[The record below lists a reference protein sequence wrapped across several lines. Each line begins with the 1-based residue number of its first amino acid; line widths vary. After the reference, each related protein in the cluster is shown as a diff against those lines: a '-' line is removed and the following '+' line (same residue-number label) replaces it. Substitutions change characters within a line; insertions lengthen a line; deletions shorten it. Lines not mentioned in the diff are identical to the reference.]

1 MGAEAMLAPMRSRRS
16 CLSVPGSSAK
26 MLDKARGLGTDEIVI
41 DLEDAVAPA
50 AKDEA
55 RATVA
60 AALLDGNWEAD
71 TVTVRVNATTSEWCE
86 PDILEL
92 VGREDSS
99 LDCLVVPK
107 VEGAADLELIDRLAA
122 QAEDTNGVHHVGV
135 QALIETALGLRR
147 VYEIAESGGRLEA
160 LIIGFADLAASLGR
174 SEGTD
179 YPGDR
184 WHWVRETVL
193 VAARA
198 SGLQAIDG
206 PHLRIED
213 LDGLREEA
221 LRARALG
228 FDGKWALH
236 PTQVDPLN
244 EIFGPSPEEL
254 ERAKAILAALE
265 AGEQGEGRGA
275 VMLEGEMIDEASR
288 KLAAQVVAR
297 GEAAGLAG

>member
-1 MGAEAMLAPMRSRRS
+1 MRSRRS

-26 MLDKARGLGTDEIVI
+26 MLDKARGLDADEIVI
-41 DLEDAVAPA
+41 DLEDAVVPA

-55 RATVA
+55 RAAVA
-60 AALLDGNWEAD
+60 AALREGEWQAG
-71 TVTVRVNATTSEWCE
+71 TVTVRINATATEWCE
-86 PDILEL
+86 YDIREL
-92 VGREDSS
+92 IGGGRSA

-107 VEGAADLELIDRLAA
+107 VESPADIELVERLVDR
-122 QAEDTNGVHHVGV
+122 AEADGESDEGVGLQGLV
-135 QALIETALGLRR
+135 ETAIGLRR
-147 VYEIAESGGRLEA
+147 VYEIAESGDRLEA

-174 SEGTD
+174 PGGTD
-179 YPGDR
+179 YPGDS

-198 SGLQAIDG
+198 AGLQAIDG

-228 FDGKWALH
+228 YDGKWALH
-236 PTQVDPLN
+236 PTQVAPLN
-244 EIFGPSPEEL
+244 EIFGPSQEEFD
-254 ERAKAILAALE
+254 RSAAILAALDE
-265 AGEQGEGRGA
+265 GEQGRGRGA
-275 VMLEGEMIDEASR
+275 VMLDGEMLDEASR

-297 GEAAGLAG
+297 GQAAGLGS

>member
-1 MGAEAMLAPMRSRRS
+1 
-16 CLSVPGSSAK
+16 
-26 MLDKARGLGTDEIVI
+26 MLDKARGLDADEIVI
-41 DLEDAVAPA
+41 DLEDAVVPA

-60 AALLDGNWEAD
+60 AALREGEWQAG
-71 TVTVRVNATTSEWCE
+71 TVTVRINATSTEWCE
-86 PDILEL
+86 HDIREL
-92 VGREDSS
+92 VGGESALDS
-99 LDCLVVPK
+99 LVVPK
-107 VEGAADLELIDRLAA
+107 VESPADIELVERLVD
-122 QAEDTNGVHHVGV
+122 QAEGTGASEGRVGL
-135 QALIETALGLRR
+135 QGLIETAIGLRR
-147 VYEIAESGGRLEA
+147 VYEIAETGDRLEA

-174 SEGTD
+174 PGGAD

-213 LDGLREEA
+213 LDGLREEG

-228 FDGKWALH
+228 YDGKWALH
-236 PTQVDPLN
+236 PTQVGPLN
-244 EIFGPSPEEL
+244 EIFGPSQEEFD
-254 ERAKAILAALE
+254 RSAAILAALDE
-265 AGEQGEGRGA
+265 GEQGTGRGA
-275 VMLEGEMIDEASR
+275 VMLDGEMLDEASR

-297 GEAAGLAG
+297 GQAAGLGS